1 MNHSGIYQLLASAE
15 YEKNDEESRSIKRLL
30 HNSNLLNLM
39 APSVYPFII
48 PIMLDNSGGLDGG
61 LDILG
66 RRNDIKIPSFTGMK
80 NRSNY
85 MLDRLYRRSWQH

>member
-1 MNHSGIYQLLASAE
+1 MPNMK
-15 YEKNDEESRSIKRLL
+15 KNDEESRSITIKRLL

-66 RRNDIKIPSFTGMK
+66 RRNDIKIPSFTGVK

-85 MLDRLYRRSWQH
+85 I